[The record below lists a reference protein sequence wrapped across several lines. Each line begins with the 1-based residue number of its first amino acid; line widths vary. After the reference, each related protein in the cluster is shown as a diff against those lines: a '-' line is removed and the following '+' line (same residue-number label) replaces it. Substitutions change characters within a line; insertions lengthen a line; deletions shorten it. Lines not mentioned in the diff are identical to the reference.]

1 MRIHLRALPI
11 VLLLLFSVIPTVGT
25 ALLIASAKHQEAQ
38 IALDSR
44 LAELARTTEFQLNS
58 DLIRFRQILL
68 TTAQNPALI
77 EVMRDPQ
84 QHTEWKQSIDL
95 RSYQNVQGSLES

>member
-11 VLLLLFSVIPTVGT
+11 LLLLLFSVIPTVGT

-44 LAELARTTEFQLNS
+44 LAELSRSTEFQLKA
-58 DLIRFRQILL
+58 I
-68 TTAQNPALI
+68 
-77 EVMRDPQ
+77 
-84 QHTEWKQSIDL
+84 
-95 RSYQNVQGSLES
+95 